1 MTKKELQDYLI
12 EEAEIGDKE
21 VCGMSSEEMLD
32 AWLTYNGIIGW
43 TEDIIEVVAAAYE
56 RKVENHKNV
65 EESITMDYGNNIF
78 THR

>member
-56 RKVENHKNV
+56 GKLENLKNV
-65 EESITMDYGNNIF
+65 E
-78 THR
+78 H